1 MTDYLVRAKGSEID
15 EADGRVFE
23 IGRSLITGEK
33 DFRKEFGA
41 ITSLEMDLLTIGS
54 AVFAADRATERGEGE
69 DYQRAIAVE
78 VPVANFARLHPL
90 ISDINRLLRKLSDDW
105 WSLTLLPNTD
115 KAELLQAWPSTPDVT
130 LLFSGGLDS
139 LSAAVEFGQGPRR
152 LNLISHRT
160 KNPITDG
167 AQRALVKLLEADS
180 FSIRHKQ
187 FFVSSADS
195 SLINHD
201 AEGSQRTRSFLF
213 LILGALAARRLQ
225 SSTVLMLAENGQMA
239 IHLPLTSGRIG
250 ALSTHTAHP
259 TVLAQMAS
267 ILSRALSYPVKI
279 ENPYV
284 YKTKAE
290 VIRPVQTQ
298 LPDAIP
304 VSTSCWKNARLK
316 KPATHCGACIPCY
329 VRRVAIETY
338 GADPT
343 TYAEDVWSIPLS
355 ALDEDH
361 DGRRNLV
368 DFAEFIRRFETQTSA
383 ELMEEFPELY
393 SPDFDAAKVV
403 AMYRRFAK
411 EARNVLSHY
420 PNALAIL

>member
-1 MTDYLVRAKGSEID
+1 M
-15 EADGRVFE
+15 
-23 IGRSLITGEK
+23 
-33 DFRKEFGA
+33 
-41 ITSLEMDLLTIGS
+41 
-54 AVFAADRATERGEGE
+54 
-69 DYQRAIAVE
+69 
-78 VPVANFARLHPL
+78 
-90 ISDINRLLRKLSDDW
+90 
-105 WSLTLLPNTD
+105 
-115 KAELLQAWPSTPDVT
+115 
-130 LLFSGGLDS
+130 
-139 LSAAVEFGQGPRR
+139 
-152 LNLISHRT
+152 
-160 KNPITDG
+160 
-167 AQRALVKLLEADS
+167 KLLEADS

-225 SSTVLMLAENGQMA
+225 SSTVLMLTENGQMA

-368 DFAEFIRRFETQTSA
+368 DFAEFIRRFEKQTSA